1 MMMNAR
7 PRVRQYGVNQ
17 MTKEQLKIFAAGF
30 RRIKQLQMLHGG
42 DAEHPEVVLAI
53 KHLNDFATRMKKLYG
68 IDMYQA
74 FLRWK
79 AAQ

>member
-30 RRIKQLQMLHGG
+30 RRIKQLQMLEGQ
-42 DAEHPEVVLAI
+42 DDPERIKEWIRTHPEAVE
-53 KHLNDFATRMKKLYG
+53 KMK
-68 IDMYQA
+68 
-74 FLRWK
+74 LRLP
-79 AAQ
+79 

>member
-1 MMMNAR
+1 
-7 PRVRQYGVNQ
+7 

-30 RRIKQLQMLHGG
+30 RRIKQQLQMLHGG
-42 DAEHPEVVLAI
+42 DAEHPEVFLAI
-53 KHLNDFATRMKKLYG
+53 KRLNDFATRMKKLYG